1 MTYIQ
6 SNLKFLRNKM
16 NISQEELAKR
26 LFVTHQTV
34 SNHENGKSQPNFE
47 MIEKYASFFNV
58 PFEDLIHKD
67 LSLKQKPTRILF
79 DSIIFDTK
87 DKVFIILDGSKGT
100 YSYKNTLNSTKK
112 LM

>member
-26 LFVTHQTV
+26 LFVTNQTV

-87 DKVFIILDGSKGT
+87 ERQSIYHT
-100 YSYKNTLNSTKK
+100 
-112 LM
+112 

>member
-47 MIEKYASFFNV
+47 MI
-58 PFEDLIHKD
+58 
-67 LSLKQKPTRILF
+67 
-79 DSIIFDTK
+79 
-87 DKVFIILDGSKGT
+87 
-100 YSYKNTLNSTKK
+100 
-112 LM
+112 